1 MKLYFCGD
9 VGGDSDASS
18 SFSLVESIGLF
29 ENGFFLSCLFRFLR
43 YDDELVDV
51 AVAVAVAVADELVLV
66 LVLGNERGLF

>member
-43 YDDELVDV
+43 YDDELVEDD
-51 AVAVAVAVADELVLV
+51 VAVAVADELVLV
-66 LVLGNERGLF
+66 LGNERGLF

>member
-43 YDDELVDV
+43 YDDELVEDD
-51 AVAVAVAVADELVLV
+51 VAVAVADELVLV